1 MVRTGVPFF
10 AKAKSLNHLIIQVI
24 LRQRKRAMLKFFRK
38 QFRINSLGEG
48 NLKKYFLYAFGEIV
62 LIVIS
67 ILLAWKINDLNEI
80 RKNKIIELKIYDS
93 LYEELE
99 LNMKSLNGA
108 IEQYASDIVRLEAIL
123 NYVGQSPEQI
133 TQGAKDTIVHI
144 TYSELN
150 ILDGALN
157 SVINT
162 TKFEMIESTSLKRL
176 ITNYPTEIGV
186 LDTEDAKVKKI
197 VVDDVQTVIE
207 KYLSLADMLPKGKTE
222 YSAVKKFGAKSDYHQ
237 LLQDKKYQNS
247 IVAWLLH
254 TENLLSLTKKLRSRT
269 NDISVKLSRELGYDL
284 DG

>member
-1 MVRTGVPFF
+1 MPFF

-269 NDISVKLSRELGYDL
+269 NDMAIKLSRELGYDL

>member
-1 MVRTGVPFF
+1 
-10 AKAKSLNHLIIQVI
+10 
-24 LRQRKRAMLKFFRK
+24 MLKFFRK
-38 QFRINSLGEG
+38 QFRIKFLEEG
-48 NLKKYFLYAFGEIV
+48 NIKKYFLYAFGEIV

-269 NDISVKLSRELGYDL
+269 NDMAIKLSRELGYDL

>member
-1 MVRTGVPFF
+1 MPFL

-48 NLKKYFLYAFGEIV
+48 NLKKYFLYAFGEVV